1 MPLLLLARHLLLRTI
16 FISIALLCE
25 SSSADSLRE
34 IYELA
39 IKNDAKLGA
48 AEATYRA
55 TIETEK
61 QARSRLLPQLSADGS
76 YTASRRLQN
85 TNELNTSSTGIVN
98 SEQHR
103 ASTLRDGLWEVSL
116 SQTLFDLPSWFS
128 FKSGKALSEQAA
140 AQFAYDQQDMIV
152 RVAEAYF
159 NVLRQVDNVSASQM
173 EETANKEQWQQNQ
186 ARFTSGVVGI
196 ADVDQAHAEYE
207 ISVAKR
213 LTDQGNLEAAYA
225 ALTAITGVP
234 HSRLSLLNKDFAV
247 TEPQPVDQSAWVQF
261 ALTNNYALKAA
272 LAAMESAN
280 QNTTAKR
287 SEYLPKIT
295 GSLSYQD
302 DNVNG
307 QQTINPDS
315 PFTLPPGSETHTKMA
330 AVKISLPL
338 YSGGYTSSQARQ
350 AYEQYNTSLEKK
362 IDTERT
368 IIQNTQ
374 AKHIAAS
381 TDVHRVKAEVLAIA
395 AGSSALDATRAGYK
409 SGIKSIVDV
418 LQSQHTLFATMRDHA
433 NARYDY
439 VMDMVKLKQLAGTL
453 SPQDIYELD
462 KWLVEPAMLTSRTI
476 R

>member
-1 MPLLLLARHLLLRTI
+1 MSFALPARRLFIAIVVVHL
-16 FISIALLCE
+16 FSA
-25 SSSADSLRE
+25 SSHADNLRE

-39 IKNDAKLGA
+39 VKNDAKLQA
-48 AEATYRA
+48 AAATYRA

-76 YTASRRLQN
+76 YTASRRLQD
-85 TNELNTSSTGIVN
+85 TNELNTSSAGIGN

-103 ASTLRDGLWEVSL
+103 ASTLRDGSWEVGL
-116 SQTLFDLPSWFS
+116 SQTLFDLPAWFS
-128 FKSGKALSEQAA
+128 FKRGKTLSEQAE

-152 RVAEAYF
+152 RVAESYF
-159 NVLRQVDNVSASQM
+159 NVLRQIDNVSASQM

-213 LTDQGNLEAAYA
+213 LTDQGNLAAAYA

-234 HSRLSLLNKDFAV
+234 HNSLSLLNKEFAV
-247 TEPQPVDQSAWVQF
+247 TEPQPTDQSVWIRF

-272 LAAMESAN
+272 LAAMKSAN

-287 SEYLPKIT
+287 SEHLPKIT
-295 GSLSYQD
+295 GSLTYQE

-307 QQTINPDS
+307 QQTVYPES
-315 PFTLPPGSETHTKMA
+315 PFTLPPGSETHSKMA
-330 AVKISLPL
+330 AVKITMPL

-350 AYEQYNTSLEKK
+350 AYEQYNTALEKK
-362 IDTERT
+362 IDVERT
-368 IIQNTQ
+368 IIQDTV

-381 TDVHRVKAEVLAIA
+381 TDVLRVKAVTLAIV
-395 AGSSALDATRAGYK
+395 AGDSALDATRAGYK
-409 SGIKSIVDV
+409 SGTKSIVDV
-418 LQSQHTLFATMRDHA
+418 LQSQRSLFSTMRDHA

-453 SPQDIYELD
+453 SPKDIYELD
-462 KWLVEPAMLTSRTI
+462 YWLVEPAAQPATR
-476 R
+476 